1 MMGRAKTVKAPAGK
15 ATISAS
21 GRLTLT
27 APKES

>member
-1 MMGRAKTVKAPAGK
+1 MGRAKTVRSPAGK

-27 APKES
+27 PAKES